1 MSDIWN
7 IESLYKLSSKNCFC
21 LQLLLEELQT
31 RYFNRAVL
39 AEAVYEFEEKNVQPE
54 KNVQEKNV
62 QPEKS
67 FETMPMFTTKELVGC
82 GKNVHLL
89 TTCSPQLNHHPK
101 LDIVLKFTV
110 LHFIRTIA
118 NNHYVNNDPF
128 GIEQI
133 ANNSQLRY
141 YKLII
146 PNNNSNIV
154 RMWST
159 SEQYCKLGCFL

>member
-1 MSDIWN
+1 
-7 IESLYKLSSKNCFC
+7 
-21 LQLLLEELQT
+21 
-31 RYFNRAVL
+31 
-39 AEAVYEFEEKNVQPE
+39 
-54 KNVQEKNV
+54 
-62 QPEKS
+62 
-67 FETMPMFTTKELVGC
+67 MPMFATKELVGC

-110 LHFIRTIA
+110 LHFIRAIV

-159 SEQYCKLGCFL
+159 SEQYCKLRCFL